1 MQIINLK
8 LQKKIKSISEIKL
21 LIEDYNFF
29 KKILKNFFSIPS

>member
-29 KKILKNFFSIPS
+29 KKF